1 MVGEAEALFV
11 QGRCSNLAAASDPS
25 LLIPSL
31 GINMIESGEDQ
42 EATPMGDILCDIFSS
57 HEFSHG
63 NLAANSP
70 VQDLFGILD
79 FLDSDNHQE
88 ASKFISLIE
97 EESSTCNKNGDNFA
111 EVSHLHELPVLEQ
124 ESELEPETDHN
135 ILNFSFSANPGRPG
149 CSDTNVP
156 QSINSTS
163 LNRSESVSSETKDLR
178 KFTNAK
184 DHAVKN
190 RLKSDSCKSLLQKSK
205 SCQLRSRIHPSDF
218 SESETDQG
226 LDKPKHKRLKAL
238 ATATSDQ
245 GEGDGQQRMTH
256 IAVERNRRKQ
266 MNEHLAV
273 LRSLMPGFY
282 VQRGDQ
288 ASIIGGVIEFIK
300 ELQQLLQSLESQKQR
315 KAYCT
320 EVLSPRP
327 SSSPRPPVSPRPLP
341 ASPRTPQPGNP
352 YRPKNIQSFMPCTS
366 IDSNFETVKELVA
379 NSKSAVADV
388 EVKIAGSNALLKTLS
403 HKIPGQILKI
413 VSALENLSLEILHLN
428 ISTIDDTVLNSLTLK
443 IGIECKLSVEELAQ
457 AVQQTFSC

>member
-1 MVGEAEALFV
+1 
-11 QGRCSNLAAASDPS
+11 
-25 LLIPSL
+25 
-31 GINMIESGEDQ
+31 
-42 EATPMGDILCDIFSS
+42 
-57 HEFSHG
+57 
-63 NLAANSP
+63 
-70 VQDLFGILD
+70 
-79 FLDSDNHQE
+79 
-88 ASKFISLIE
+88 
-97 EESSTCNKNGDNFA
+97 
-111 EVSHLHELPVLEQ
+111 
-124 ESELEPETDHN
+124 
-135 ILNFSFSANPGRPG
+135 
-149 CSDTNVP
+149 
-156 QSINSTS
+156 NSTS
-163 LNRSESVSSETKDLR
+163 LNHSDSVSSELKDSN
-178 KFTNAK
+178 KFIGA
-184 DHAVKN
+184 AVKN
-190 RLKSDSCKSLLQKSK
+190 RIRSESCKSLLQKSK
-205 SCQLRSRIHPSDF
+205 SCQLRSHIHPSDF

-226 LDKPKHKRLKAL
+226 LEKPKHKRLKAL
-238 ATATSDQ
+238 VTATSDQ
-245 GEGDGQQRMTH
+245 AEGDGQQRMTH

-315 KAYCT
+315 KTYCT

-327 SSSPRPPVSPRPLP
+327 CSSPRPPVSPRPLP

-413 VSALENLSLEILHLN
+413 VNALENLSLEILHLN

-457 AVQQTFSC
+457 AVQQTFS

>member
-1 MVGEAEALFV
+1 MQVQFFLSSLRSLFQNIWLNNKGNMVGEAEALFL
-11 QGRCSNLAAASDPS
+11 QGRSSNLAAASDPS

-31 GINMIESGEDQ
+31 SINMIESGEDQ

-70 VQDLFGILD
+70 VQDFFGILD
-79 FLDSDNHQE
+79 FLETDNHQE

-97 EESSTCNKNGDNFA
+97 EESSTCNKNGDNFT

-135 ILNFSFSANPGRPG
+135 MLNFSFSANPGGLG
-149 CSDTNVP
+149 CSDTNAP

-163 LNRSESVSSETKDLR
+163 LNHSDSVSSELKDSN
-178 KFTNAK
+178 KFIRA
-184 DHAVKN
+184 AVKN
-190 RLKSDSCKSLLQKSK
+190 RIRSESCKSLLQKSK
-205 SCQLRSRIHPSDF
+205 SCQLRSHIYPSDF

-226 LDKPKHKRLKAL
+226 LEKPKHKRLKAL
-238 ATATSDQ
+238 VTATSDQ
-245 GEGDGQQRMTH
+245 AEGDGQQRMTH

-315 KAYCT
+315 KTYCT

-327 SSSPRPPVSPRPLP
+327 CSSPR
-341 ASPRTPQPGNP
+341 
-352 YRPKNIQSFMPCTS
+352 QSLS
-366 IDSNFETVKELVA
+366 SKEHTVVHA
-379 NSKSAVADV
+379 M
-388 EVKIAGSNALLKTLS
+388 
-403 HKIPGQILKI
+403 HQ
-413 VSALENLSLEILHLN
+413 HR
-428 ISTIDDTVLNSLTLK
+428 
-443 IGIECKLSVEELAQ
+443 
-457 AVQQTFSC
+457 F